1 MNLWGNPQQYLST
14 NRFLRRFTNFF
25 AHIKVIFNRL
35 FKRRAQRRNIIGMKA
50 NNVLNT
56 KQPANQNVVA
66 VIEVNTGSVA
76 AIKNLLISNEI

>member
-1 MNLWGNPQQYLST
+1 
-14 NRFLRRFTNFF
+14 
-25 AHIKVIFNRL
+25 
-35 FKRRAQRRNIIGMKA
+35 MKA